1 MVDAEC
7 EASNFQTWSGDP
19 RSVQRLFFDDF
30 GCDEQV
36 LLKSLKCE
44 ALSTGSRQGN
54 RTAISSHTSSCCG
67 HAKRRPR
74 E

>member
-44 ALSTGSRQGN
+44 ALTPEARV
-54 RTAISSHTSSCCG
+54 RAV
-67 HAKRRPR
+67 PP
-74 E
+74 

>member
-1 MVDAEC
+1 MSYDNGEIFKSMEWTMVDAEC

-44 ALSTGSRQGN
+44 ALTPEARV
-54 RTAISSHTSSCCG
+54 RAV
-67 HAKRRPR
+67 PP
-74 E
+74 